1 MQIVKNFINGE
12 WVEAEA
18 EEFGDVWCPAT
29 GEKIAQAPFS
39 TAAELDRAV
48 QAAKNAF
55 WEWRCTPPLS
65 RARYLFRLKNLFEEA
80 FEDIAKVLVTEQ
92 GKTLDEARGEV
103 RRMIEN
109 VEHAT
114 GVTTLMT
121 GYNLE
126 DIAQGIDCT
135 AERQPIG
142 VFGAIV
148 PFNFPAMVPWWFL
161 PYAVVCGNT
170 FIVKPSEQVP
180 LTQTRIFE
188 VVDECGFPEG
198 VVNMVHGAKEV
209 VNAMLLHPDVQGV
222 SFVGQSS
229 TARHVYKTCGE
240 TGKRVQS
247 LGGAKN
253 FLVVMP
259 DANLEAG
266 MPSIITSFYGC
277 AGERCLSGSVL
288 VAVGDVYGELKERFV
303 AAARALKVGNG
314 LEEGV
319 QMGPVISK
327 KSKERILG
335 TIEKGIQEGAK
346 LILDGRS
353 IQVPGLPNGFFIGP
367 TVLDE
372 VRPEMTIAR
381 EEVFGPVVSIIR
393 VKDLDEAIRLAQSS
407 EYGNAACLYTSSGK
421 TVREFKYRVPA
432 SMLGVNIG
440 IAAPMAFFPF
450 GGAKASFFG
459 DIKGHG
465 REIVQ
470 FFTDTKVVIQRWL

>member
-1 MQIVKNFINGE
+1 MLRVRNYINGE
-12 WVEAEA
+12 WVESEA
-18 EEFGDVWCPAT
+18 SESGEVWCPAT
-29 GEKIAQAPFS
+29 GEKIAEVPFS
-39 TAAELDRAV
+39 TAAELDNAV
-48 QAAKNAF
+48 QAAKNAY
-55 WEWRCTPPLS
+55 WEWRCTPPTT
-65 RARYLFRLKNLFEEA
+65 RARYFFRLKNLFEDA
-80 FEDIAKVLVTEQ
+80 FEEIARTLVTEQ

-103 RRMIEN
+103 RRMIET

-114 GVTTLMT
+114 AVTTLMT

-135 AERQPIG
+135 AEHQPMG
-142 VFGAIV
+142 VFGAIA

-180 LTQTRIFE
+180 MTQTRIFE
-188 VVDECGFPEG
+188 ALDQCGFPEG
-198 VVNMVHGAKEV
+198 VINMVHGAREV
-209 VNAMLLHPDVQGV
+209 VNAMLHHPDIKGI
-222 SFVGQSS
+222 SFVGQSA
-229 TARHVYKTCGE
+229 TARYVYRTCGE
-240 TGKRVQS
+240 VGKRVQS

-253 FLVVMP
+253 FLLVMP
-259 DANLEAG
+259 DANLDAG

-288 VAVGDVYGELKERFV
+288 VAVGDVYDELRDRFV

-319 QMGPVISK
+319 QMGPVISQK
-327 KSKERILG
+327 HRDKVLG
-335 TIEKGIQEGAK
+335 YIEKGTQAGAR
-346 LILDGRS
+346 LLLDGRN
-353 IQVPGLPNGFFIGP
+353 IKVPGYPNGFYVGP
-367 TVLDE
+367 TVFDQ
-372 VRPEMTIAR
+372 VHPDMAIGR
-381 EEVFGPVVSIIR
+381 EEIFGPVVSIMR
-393 VKDLDEAIRLAQSS
+393 ARDLDEGIRLIQDS

-421 TVREFKYRVPA
+421 AAREFKYRVPA
-432 SMLGVNIG
+432 SMIGINIG

-450 GGAKASFFG
+450 GGAKGSFFG